1 MSKRIWVTMDR
12 QRYPLHIGAGLL
24 NRLPQLFAEH
34 QIGPERRLLV
44 ISDTEVAPLYAEQ
57 VMKPLQQAGFVI
69 HLAVVPAGEESKN
82 LNQVERLIGECLK
95 AELDRSSLILALGGG
110 VVGDLAGFVAA
121 SYMRG
126 IDFVQLPTTLLAHDS
141 SVGGKVGV
149 NHPQAKNYIGAFHQ
163 PIMVVY
169 DVATLHTLPSRE
181 LYAGFAE
188 VIKHGLIADSDFVS
202 WLEQEADAL
211 LDRQVDRL
219 SEAIYRGCA
228 VKAAIVSEDEKERGK
243 RAYLNYGHTIG
254 HALEAVTHYQV
265 YRHGEAVAIGLAGA
279 AQLSQLHYGIS
290 DELVERTENLLT
302 RFQLPTRYQI
312 NVEERELLLAMQ
324 RDKKAR
330 NRAYTFVL
338 APQLGQVELVRGIA
352 EKQVKQIMNQIRG

>member
-1 MSKRIWVTMDR
+1 MSQK
-12 QRYPLHIGAGLL
+12 RYPLDIGAGLL
-24 NRLPQLFAEH
+24 NKLPQLFQEQ
-34 QIGPERRLLV
+34 QIGPERRLL
-44 ISDTEVAPLYAEQ
+44 IITDTEVAPLYAEQ
-57 VMKPLQQAGFVI
+57 VMKPLQKAGFSV

-82 LNQVERLIGECLK
+82 LHQVERLIGECLK

-163 PIMVVY
+163 PVMVVF
-169 DVATLHTLPSRE
+169 DVATLQTLPSHE

-188 VIKHGLIADSDFVS
+188 VIKHGLIAQADFVS
-202 WLEQEADAL
+202 WLEKEADAL
-211 LDRQVDRL
+211 LERNLDRL
-219 SEAIYRGCA
+219 SEAIYRGCM
-228 VKAAIVSEDEKERGK
+228 VKAEIVSEDEKERGK
-243 RAYLNYGHTIG
+243 RALLNYGHTIG

-265 YRHGEAVAIGLAGA
+265 YRHGEAVAIGIAGA
-279 AQLSQLHYGIS
+279 ARLGQLHY
-290 DELVERTENLLT
+290 DHPYQLVERTEKLLE
-302 RFQLPTRYQI
+302 RFHLPIRYRIQ
-312 NVEERELLLAMQ
+312 VEEKELLLAMQ

-330 NRAYTFVL
+330 NREYTFVL
-338 APQLGQVELVRGIA
+338 APRMGHVELVRGIP
-352 EKQVKQIMNQIRG
+352 EEQVKQILNQIRG